1 MVTAKDVAKR
11 AGVSQ
16 ATVSYVMSGSRP
28 ISEATKKRVRKAMD
42 ELGYVPNIN
51 ARSLAGGK
59 VGVIGVLVRMD
70 ENTDLAEFRPFLV
83 VIMEE
88 ARKRGSS
95 VMLVPADEGIE
106 GLCRM
111 VRQGVVD
118 GVLVFDVEW
127 HDERL
132 PEIARLDIPVVL
144 VGTPENAHGLSCV
157 DVDYRRVAQMAVN
170 RLAERG
176 AQRMVLVGDWG
187 RSLDRYAFAKFF
199 ASESRVV
206 AQVLGMEYEI
216 FIPREKGWRGI
227 WAMKDELKRMAQC
240 HGGIAVR
247 TPHALDS
254 LLQLCVEMQIQPGRD
269 FSLVAVYV
277 DGHDEELRVPVD
289 NVDPVPQ
296 SVSKAAMGLLFD
308 RIDGHKTG
316 ERLLVSPHI
325 TIRS

>member
-28 ISEATKKRVRKAMD
+28 ISEETKKRVRKAMD

-70 ENTDLAEFRPFLV
+70 ENTDLAELRPFLV

-95 VMLVPADEGIE
+95 VMLVPADEGTE
-106 GLCRM
+106 GLSRM
-111 VRQGVVD
+111 VRQGMVD
-118 GVLVFDVEW
+118 GVLVFDIEW

-132 PEIARLDIPVVL
+132 PEIARLNIPVVL
-144 VGTPENAHGLSCV
+144 IGTPENAHGLPCV
-157 DVDYRRVAQMAVN
+157 DVDYRRAAQLAVN
-170 RLAERG
+170 RLAEQG
-176 AQRMVLVGDWG
+176 ARRMVLVADWG
-187 RSLDRYAFAKFF
+187 RSPNRYSFAKLF

-206 AQVLGMEYEI
+206 AQVLGMNYEM
-216 FIPREKGWRGI
+216 FMPPEQGWCGI
-227 WAMKDELKRMAQC
+227 WAMGDVLKRIVAC
-240 HGGIAVR
+240 HGGVTVR
-247 TPHALDS
+247 TPRALDS
-254 LLQLCVEMQIQPGRD
+254 LLQLCVEMRIKPGHD
-269 FSLVAVYV
+269 FYLVAVYV
-277 DGHDEELRVPVD
+277 DGYEEALRVPVD

-296 SVSKAAMGLLFD
+296 PISKAAVDMLFEQ
-308 RIDGHKTG
+308 IDGRRISD
-316 ERLLVSPHI
+316 RLLVPPHI

>member
-1 MVTAKDVAKR
+1 MVTARDVAKR

-59 VGVIGVLVRMD
+59 VGVIGVLVHMD
-70 ENTDLAEFRPFLV
+70 ENTDLAELRPFLV

-144 VGTPENAHGLSCV
+144 VGTPETHMACRALMWIIV
-157 DVDYRRVAQMAVN
+157 EWRRWPSIVWRN
-170 RLAERG
+170 E
-176 AQRMVLVGDWG
+176 G
-187 RSLDRYAFAKFF
+187 RS
-199 ASESRVV
+199 
-206 AQVLGMEYEI
+206 
-216 FIPREKGWRGI
+216 GW
-227 WAMKDELKRMAQC
+227 
-240 HGGIAVR
+240 
-247 TPHALDS
+247 S
-254 LLQLCVEMQIQPGRD
+254 LLG
-269 FSLVAVYV
+269 
-277 DGHDEELRVPVD
+277 
-289 NVDPVPQ
+289 
-296 SVSKAAMGLLFD
+296 
-308 RIDGHKTG
+308 TG
-316 ERLLVSPHI
+316 EEVSTVMRLLSSSPANLVWWLKCWAWNM
-325 TIRS
+325 RYSSA

>member
-1 MVTAKDVAKR
+1 
-11 AGVSQ
+11 
-16 ATVSYVMSGSRP
+16 
-28 ISEATKKRVRKAMD
+28 
-42 ELGYVPNIN
+42 
-51 ARSLAGGK
+51 
-59 VGVIGVLVRMD
+59 
-70 ENTDLAEFRPFLV
+70 
-83 VIMEE
+83 
-88 ARKRGSS
+88 
-95 VMLVPADEGIE
+95 
-106 GLCRM
+106 
-111 VRQGVVD
+111 
-118 GVLVFDVEW
+118 
-127 HDERL
+127 
-132 PEIARLDIPVVL
+132 
-144 VGTPENAHGLSCV
+144 
-157 DVDYRRVAQMAVN
+157 
-170 RLAERG
+170 
-176 AQRMVLVGDWG
+176 MVLVGDWG

>member
-1 MVTAKDVAKR
+1 MVTARDVAKR

-59 VGVIGVLVRMD
+59 VGVIGVLVHMD
-70 ENTDLAEFRPFLV
+70 ENTDLAELRPFLV

-127 HDERL
+127 HEVRQKTHMACRAL
-132 PEIARLDIPVVL
+132 MWIIVEW
-144 VGTPENAHGLSCV
+144 
-157 DVDYRRVAQMAVN
+157 RRWPSIVWRN
-170 RLAERG
+170 E
-176 AQRMVLVGDWG
+176 G
-187 RSLDRYAFAKFF
+187 RSGWSLLGTGEEVSTVMRLLSSSPANLVWWLKCWAWNMRY
-199 ASESRVV
+199 SSRV
-206 AQVLGMEYEI
+206 
-216 FIPREKGWRGI
+216 K
-227 WAMKDELKRMAQC
+227 KD
-240 HGGIAVR
+240 GGA
-247 TPHALDS
+247 S
-254 LLQLCVEMQIQPGRD
+254 GR
-269 FSLVAVYV
+269 
-277 DGHDEELRVPVD
+277 
-289 NVDPVPQ
+289 
-296 SVSKAAMGLLFD
+296 
-308 RIDGHKTG
+308 
-316 ERLLVSPHI
+316 
-325 TIRS
+325 

>member
-1 MVTAKDVAKR
+1 MVTARDVAKR

-59 VGVIGVLVRMD
+59 VGVIGVLVHMD
-70 ENTDLAEFRPFLV
+70 ENTDLAELRPFLV

-144 VGTPENAHGLSCV
+144 VGTPENAHGLPCV

-176 AQRMVLVGDWG
+176 AQRMVLVGDWEEVSTVM
-187 RSLDRYAFAKFF
+187 RLLSSSPANLVWWLKCWAWNMRY
-199 ASESRVV
+199 SSRV
-206 AQVLGMEYEI
+206 
-216 FIPREKGWRGI
+216 K
-227 WAMKDELKRMAQC
+227 KD
-240 HGGIAVR
+240 GGA
-247 TPHALDS
+247 S
-254 LLQLCVEMQIQPGRD
+254 GR
-269 FSLVAVYV
+269 
-277 DGHDEELRVPVD
+277 
-289 NVDPVPQ
+289 
-296 SVSKAAMGLLFD
+296 
-308 RIDGHKTG
+308 
-316 ERLLVSPHI
+316 
-325 TIRS
+325 